1 MDQERGVMESVVHP
15 VHAPPR
21 QAPNEITLVPHGVGR
36 VVEPME
42 ADSILLKK

>member
-1 MDQERGVMESVVHP
+1 MESVVHP
-15 VHAPPR
+15 VHAPAR
-21 QAPNEITLVPHGVGR
+21 RGPNGIISAHHGEGQ